1 MVVTTPDD
9 ASIPDQASRRA
20 VAATLLLCLAA
31 SQAAILVL
39 TPVLPALA
47 SDLEV
52 STATAG
58 QLRTVSGLSAG
69 VTALF
74 AGLLASRVGLR
85 ELLGVGLAA
94 LVVSS
99 AISAVAPDFVVI
111 ALAQLGV
118 GMGVGLSYTAA
129 IAAVADWT
137 TPGDRSKVLA
147 VALLGPPIAWIVGM
161 PLAGFVGEA
170 SWRFAWIAAPLA
182 FSLVAFAVLARRPST
197 PPARTQADFRAVLA
211 YPGVVRWSTGELF
224 AYSAWA
230 GTLVF
235 IGALFVESYGLS
247 SGETGLV
254 LGAGALVLI
263 PGNLLFRRWVDDHGR
278 ALLVAL
284 ALGAA
289 VTVAVL
295 GAFRVS
301 TWFSLAVFSV
311 LAFLAGGRTL
321 AGAATG
327 LDLAPELVL
336 GVTGIR
342 TAALQLGYFL
352 GAAVGGLALAAG
364 GYRALGL
371 ALSALFVGATVP
383 HLLPGAARNPRPQ
396 LP

>member
-1 MVVTTPDD
+1 ME
-9 ASIPDQASRRA
+9 SRRTVA
-20 VAATLLLCLAA
+20 VTLLLCLAA

-47 SDLEV
+47 SDLDV

-69 VTALF
+69 LTALF

-85 ELLGVGLAA
+85 ELLGAGLAVLA
-94 LVVSS
+94 VSS
-99 AISAVAPDFVVI
+99 AISAAAPDFAVI
-111 ALAQLGV
+111 ALAQLGI
-118 GMGVGLSYTAA
+118 GIGVGLSYTAA

-137 TPGDRSKVLA
+137 NVADRSRVLA
-147 VALLGPPIAWIVGM
+147 VVLLGPPIAWIVGM
-161 PLAGFVGEA
+161 PLSCLLGEA
-170 SWRFAWIAAPLA
+170 SWRIAWIAAPFA
-182 FSLVAFAVLARRPST
+182 FSLVALAALAGRVSGPPASTRADVRSVLAH
-197 PPARTQADFRAVLA
+197 
-211 YPGVVRWSTGELF
+211 PGVLRWSTGELL

-263 PGNLLFRRWVDDHGR
+263 PGNLLFRRWVDHHGR

-295 GAFRVS
+295 GAFRPS
-301 TWFSLAVFSV
+301 TWFSLGAFSV

-321 AGAATG
+321 AGAAAG

-336 GVTGIR
+336 GVTGVR

-352 GAAVGGLALAAG
+352 GAAGGGLALAAG
-364 GYRALGL
+364 GYPALGL
-371 ALSALFVGATVP
+371 ALSAMFVGATIP
-383 HLLPGAARNPRPQ
+383 HLLPRGARNPRPQ

>member
-1 MVVTTPDD
+1 MGD
-9 ASIPDQASRRA
+9 SRRA
-20 VAATLLLCLAA
+20 IGATLFLCLVA

-47 SDLEV
+47 SDLGV

-69 VTALF
+69 ATALF
-74 AGLLASRVGLR
+74 VGLLASRVGLR
-85 ELLGVGLAA
+85 ELLGAGLVLLA
-94 LVVSS
+94 LGSS
-99 AISAVAPDFVVI
+99 ASAVAPTFVVL
-111 ALAQLGV
+111 ALAQLAIGV
-118 GMGVGLSYTAA
+118 GIGLSYAA
-129 IAAVADWT
+129 ALAAVVDWT
-137 TPGDRSKVLA
+137 TPADRSRVLA
-147 VALLGPPIAWIVGM
+147 VALLGPPTAWIVGM
-161 PLAGFVGEA
+161 PLSGLVGEA
-170 SWRFAWIAAPLA
+170 SWRIAWIAAPFA
-182 FSLVAFAVLARRPST
+182 FSLIALVVLARLERAPPSST
-197 PPARTQADFRAVLA
+197 RADFRAVLA
-211 YPGVVRWSTGELF
+211 HPGVMRWSTGELL

-230 GTLVF
+230 GALVF
-235 IGALFVESYGLS
+235 VGALFVESYGLS

-254 LGAGALVLI
+254 LGAGALVLV
-263 PGNLLFRRWVDDHGR
+263 PGNLLFRRWIDDHGR

-284 ALGAA
+284 ALGSA
-289 VTVAVL
+289 VTVAAL
-295 GAFRVS
+295 GAFRPS
-301 TWFSLAVFSV
+301 TWFSLGVFSV

-321 AGAATG
+321 AGAAAG

-383 HLLPGAARNPRPQ
+383 HLLPGAARNSHPQ

>member
-1 MVVTTPDD
+1 M
-9 ASIPDQASRRA
+9 ASRRA

-47 SDLEV
+47 SDLDV

-69 VTALF
+69 LTALF

-85 ELLGVGLAA
+85 ELLRVGL
-94 LVVSS
+94 VVIVISS
-99 AISAVAPDFVVI
+99 AISAVAPDFAVI
-111 ALAQLGV
+111 AFAQLGI
-118 GMGVGLSYTAA
+118 GIGIGLSYTAA
-129 IAAVADWT
+129 IAAVAAWT
-137 TPGDRSKVLA
+137 TPADRSRVLA

-161 PLAGFVGEA
+161 PLSGLVGEA
-170 SWRFAWIAAPLA
+170 SWRIAWIAAPFA
-182 FSLVAFAVLARRPST
+182 FSLVALAVLARREPA
-197 PPARTQADFRAVLA
+197 PPASTRADVRAVLA
-211 YPGVVRWSTGELF
+211 HPGVLRWSTGELL

-230 GTLVF
+230 GALVF
-235 IGALFVESYGLS
+235 IGALFIESYGLS

-263 PGNLLFRRWVDDHGR
+263 PGNLLFRRWVDQHGR

-289 VTVAVL
+289 VTVVVL
-295 GAFRVS
+295 GAFRPS
-301 TWFSLAVFSV
+301 TWFSLGVFSV

-321 AGAATG
+321 AGAAAG
-327 LDLAPELVL
+327 LDLAPELIL

-342 TAALQLGYFL
+342 TAALQLGYFV

-371 ALSALFVGATVP
+371 ALAAMFVGATVP
-383 HLLPGAARNPRPQ
+383 HLLPGGARNPRPQ

>member
-1 MVVTTPDD
+1 MGD
-9 ASIPDQASRRA
+9 SRRA
-20 VAATLLLCLAA
+20 VAATLFLCLAA

-47 SDLEV
+47 ADFDV

-69 VTALF
+69 LIALF
-74 AGLLASRVGLR
+74 AGLAAARVGLR
-85 ELLGVGLAA
+85 ELLGVGL
-94 LVVSS
+94 LFITVSS
-99 AISAVAPDFVVI
+99 AISAVAPNLAVI
-111 ALAQLGV
+111 ALAQLGI
-118 GMGVGLSYTAA
+118 GIGVGLSYTAA

-137 TPGDRSKVLA
+137 SPADRSRVLS
-147 VALLGPPIAWIVGM
+147 VALLGPPAAWIVGM
-161 PLAGFVGEA
+161 PLSGLVGEA

-182 FSLVAFAVLARRPST
+182 FSLVALTVLSRRAFTQPAST
-197 PPARTQADFRAVLA
+197 RADFRAVLA
-211 YPGVVRWSTGELF
+211 HPGVVRWSTGELF

-247 SGETGLV
+247 LGETGLV
-254 LGAGALVLI
+254 LGAAAVVFI
-263 PGNLLFRRWVDDHGR
+263 PGNLLFRRWIDDHGR

-295 GAFRVS
+295 GAFRPS
-301 TWFSLAVFSV
+301 TWFSLGTFSL

-321 AGAATG
+321 AGAAAG
-327 LDLAPELVL
+327 LDLAPDLVL
-336 GVTGIR
+336 GVTGVR

-352 GAAVGGLALAAG
+352 GAAVGGVALAAG
-364 GYRALGL
+364 GYPALGL

-383 HLLPGAARNPRPQ
+383 HLLPGAIRNPRPQ

>member
-1 MVVTTPDD
+1 
-9 ASIPDQASRRA
+9 
-20 VAATLLLCLAA
+20 
-31 SQAAILVL
+31 
-39 TPVLPALA
+39 VLPALA

-69 VTALF
+69 LTALC

-85 ELLGVGLAA
+85 ELLGVGLGVIA
-94 LVVSS
+94 VSS
-99 AISAVAPDFVVI
+99 AISAVAPDFAVI
-111 ALAQLGV
+111 ALAQLGI
-118 GMGVGLSYTAA
+118 GIGVGLSYTAA

-137 TPGDRSKVLA
+137 TPADRSGVLA
-147 VALLGPPIAWIVGM
+147 IALLGPPIAWIVGM
-161 PLAGFVGEA
+161 PLSGIVGEA
-170 SWRFAWIAAPLA
+170 SWRLAWIAAPLM
-182 FSLVAFAVLARRPST
+182 FSLVALAVLARRVSV
-197 PPARTQADFRAVLA
+197 PAASRRADIRVVLT
-211 YPGVVRWSTGELF
+211 YPGVIRWSTGELL

-235 IGALFVESYGLS
+235 IGALFGESYGLS

-263 PGNLLFRRWVDDHGR
+263 PGNLLFRRWIDDHGR

-295 GAFRVS
+295 GAFRPS
-301 TWFSLAVFSV
+301 TWFSLGVFSV

-321 AGAATG
+321 AGAAAG

-383 HLLPGAARNPRPQ
+383 HLLPGATRNPHPQ

>member
-1 MVVTTPDD
+1 MP
-9 ASIPDQASRRA
+9 SSRRA

-69 VTALF
+69 LTALF

-85 ELLGVGLAA
+85 ELLGMGLVA

-99 AISAVAPDFVVI
+99 AISAAAPSFAVI
-111 ALAQLGV
+111 AFAQLGV
-118 GMGVGLSYTAA
+118 GIGVGLSYTAA

-137 TPGDRSKVLA
+137 IPADRSRVLA

-161 PLAGFVGEA
+161 PLAGFVGES
-170 SWRFAWIAAPLA
+170 SWRFAWVAAPVT
-182 FSLVAFAVLARRPST
+182 FSLVALVVLAGRSST
-197 PPARTQADFRAVLA
+197 PPASTRADFRAVLA
-211 YPGVVRWSTGELF
+211 HPGVVRWSSGELF

-254 LGAGALVLI
+254 LGAAALVLI

-278 ALLVAL
+278 ILLVAL

-321 AGAATG
+321 AGAAAG

-336 GVTGIR
+336 GVTGLR

-364 GYRALGL
+364 GYRALGF

-383 HLLPGAARNPRPQ
+383 HLLPGAVRNPRPQ

>member
-1 MVVTTPDD
+1 M
-9 ASIPDQASRRA
+9 
-20 VAATLLLCLAA
+20 
-31 SQAAILVL
+31 
-39 TPVLPALA
+39 
-47 SDLEV
+47 
-52 STATAG
+52 
-58 QLRTVSGLSAG
+58 
-69 VTALF
+69 
-74 AGLLASRVGLR
+74 
-85 ELLGVGLAA
+85 
-94 LVVSS
+94 
-99 AISAVAPDFVVI
+99 
-111 ALAQLGV
+111 
-118 GMGVGLSYTAA
+118 
-129 IAAVADWT
+129 
-137 TPGDRSKVLA
+137 
-147 VALLGPPIAWIVGM
+147 
-161 PLAGFVGEA
+161 
-170 SWRFAWIAAPLA
+170 
-182 FSLVAFAVLARRPST
+182 FSLVALAVLARRVSV
-197 PPARTQADFRAVLA
+197 PAASRRADIRVVLT
-211 YPGVVRWSTGELF
+211 YPGVIRWSTGELL

-235 IGALFVESYGLS
+235 IGALFGESYGLS

-263 PGNLLFRRWVDDHGR
+263 PGNLLFRRWIDDHGR

-295 GAFRVS
+295 GAFRPS
-301 TWFSLAVFSV
+301 TWFSLGVFSV

-321 AGAATG
+321 AGAAAG

-383 HLLPGAARNPRPQ
+383 HLLPGATRNPHPQ

>member
-1 MVVTTPDD
+1 MR
-9 ASIPDQASRRA
+9 SRRA
-20 VAATLLLCLAA
+20 IGATLFLCLAA

-47 SDLEV
+47 SDLGV

-58 QLRTVSGLSAG
+58 QLRTISGLSAG
-69 VTALF
+69 VTALLV
-74 AGLLASRVGLR
+74 GLLASRVGLR
-85 ELLGVGLAA
+85 GLLGSGLVLLAVGSGA
-94 LVVSS
+94 
-99 AISAVAPDFVVI
+99 SAVAPSFAAI
-111 ALAQLGV
+111 AIAQLAIGV
-118 GMGVGLSYTAA
+118 GIGLSYTAA
-129 IAAVADWT
+129 LAAVADWT
-137 TPGDRSKVLA
+137 TPADRSRVLA
-147 VALLGPPIAWIVGM
+147 VALLGPPTAWIVGM
-161 PLAGFVGEA
+161 PLSGLVGEA
-170 SWRFAWIAAPLA
+170 SWRIAWIAAPFA
-182 FSLVAFAVLARRPST
+182 FSLVALVVLARMKSA
-197 PPARTQADFRAVLA
+197 PPASTRADIRAVLA
-211 YPGVVRWSTGELF
+211 HPGVMRWSSGELL

-235 IGALFVESYGLS
+235 VGALFVESYGLS

-254 LGAGALVLI
+254 LGSGALVLI
-263 PGNLLFRRWVDDHGR
+263 PGNLLFRRWVDHHGR
-278 ALLVAL
+278 ALLVVL

-295 GAFRVS
+295 GAFRPS
-301 TWFSLAVFSV
+301 TWFSLGAFSV

-321 AGAATG
+321 AGAAAG
-327 LDLAPELVL
+327 LDLAPELLL

-371 ALSALFVGATVP
+371 ALSAMFVAGTTP
-383 HLLPGAARNPRPQ
+383 HLLPEPARNPRPQ

>member
-1 MVVTTPDD
+1 MAD
-9 ASIPDQASRRA
+9 SRRA
-20 VAATLLLCLAA
+20 VAVTLLLCLAA
-31 SQAAILVL
+31 SQAGILVV
-39 TPVLPALA
+39 TPVLPSLA
-47 SDLEV
+47 SDLDV

-69 VTALF
+69 LTALV
-74 AGLLASRVGLR
+74 AGLLATRVGLR
-85 ELLGVGLAA
+85 ELLGAGLVA
-94 LVVSS
+94 LAVSS
-99 AISAVAPDFVVI
+99 AISAVAPGFVVI
-111 ALAQLGV
+111 AVAQIGV
-118 GMGVGLSYTAA
+118 GIGIGLVYTAA

-137 TPGDRSKVLA
+137 TPADRSHVLA
-147 VALLGPPIAWIVGM
+147 VALLGPPSAWIVGM
-161 PLAGFVGEA
+161 PVSGLVGEA
-170 SWRFAWIAAPLA
+170 SWRIAWIAVPFA
-182 FSLVAFAVLARRPST
+182 FSLVALAVLTRRAPT
-197 PPARTQADFRAVLA
+197 PPAATRADFRRVLA
-211 YPGVVRWSTGELF
+211 HPGVLRWSTGELL

-247 SGETGLV
+247 TGETGLV

-263 PGNLLFRRWVDDHGR
+263 PGNLLFRRWVDGHGR

-295 GAFRVS
+295 GAFRPS
-301 TWFSLAVFSV
+301 TWFSLGAFAV

-321 AGAATG
+321 AGAAAG

-342 TAALQLGYFL
+342 TAALQLGYFV

-364 GYRALGL
+364 GYRALGVVL
-371 ALSALFVGATVP
+371 AAMFVGATVP
-383 HLLPGAARNPRPQ
+383 HLLPGAARDPQPQ

>member
-1 MVVTTPDD
+1 ME
-9 ASIPDQASRRA
+9 SRRA
-20 VAATLLLCLAA
+20 VAVTLLLCLAA

-47 SDLEV
+47 SDLDV

-69 VTALF
+69 LTALF

-85 ELLGVGLAA
+85 ELLGAGLAVLA
-94 LVVSS
+94 VSS
-99 AISAVAPDFVVI
+99 GISAAAPDFAVI

-118 GMGVGLSYTAA
+118 GIGVGLSYTAA

-137 TPGDRSKVLA
+137 NVADRSRVLA
-147 VALLGPPIAWIVGM
+147 VVLLGPPIAWIVGM
-161 PLAGFVGEA
+161 PLSGLVGEA
-170 SWRFAWIAAPLA
+170 SWRIAWIAAPFA
-182 FSLVAFAVLARRPST
+182 FSLVALAVLARRMSG
-197 PPARTQADFRAVLA
+197 PPASTRADVRSVLA
-211 YPGVVRWSTGELF
+211 HPGVLRWSTGELL

-263 PGNLLFRRWVDDHGR
+263 PGNLLFRRWVDHHGR

-295 GAFRVS
+295 GAFRPS
-301 TWFSLAVFSV
+301 TWFSLGAFSV

-321 AGAATG
+321 AGAAAG

-336 GVTGIR
+336 GVTGVR

-352 GAAVGGLALAAG
+352 GAAGGGLALAAG
-364 GYRALGL
+364 GYPALGL
-371 ALSALFVGATVP
+371 ALAAMFVGATVP
-383 HLLPGAARNPRPQ
+383 HLLPGGARTPRPR

>member
-1 MVVTTPDD
+1 MSLD
-9 ASIPDQASRRA
+9 SRRA

-69 VTALF
+69 LTALC
-74 AGLLASRVGLR
+74 AGLLAARVGLR
-85 ELLGVGLAA
+85 ELLGAGLVFIAA
-94 LVVSS
+94 SS
-99 AISAVAPDFVVI
+99 AISAVAPSFAVI
-111 ALAQLGV
+111 AFAQLGI
-118 GMGVGLSYTAA
+118 GIGVGLSYTAA

-137 TPGDRSKVLA
+137 TPADRSGVLA
-147 VALLGPPIAWIVGM
+147 IALLGPPIAWIVGM
-161 PLAGFVGEA
+161 PLSGLVGEA
-170 SWRFAWIAAPLA
+170 SWRLAWIAAPMA
-182 FSLVAFAVLARRPST
+182 FSLVALAVLARRVSA
-197 PPARTQADFRAVLA
+197 PPASRRADIRVVLT
-211 YPGVVRWSTGELF
+211 YPGVVRWSTGELL

-263 PGNLLFRRWVDDHGR
+263 PGNLLFRRWIDDHGR

-289 VTVAVL
+289 VSVAVL
-295 GAFRVS
+295 GAFRPS
-301 TWFSLAVFSV
+301 TWFSLGVFSI

-321 AGAATG
+321 AGAAAG

-371 ALSALFVGATVP
+371 ALSVLFVGATVP
-383 HLLPGAARNPRPQ
+383 HLLPGAARNPHPQ

>member
-1 MVVTTPDD
+1 M
-9 ASIPDQASRRA
+9 AFGSRRA

-47 SDLEV
+47 ADLEV

-69 VTALF
+69 LTALA
-74 AGLLASRVGLR
+74 AGLLAARVGLR
-85 ELLGVGLAA
+85 ELLGAGLVFIAA
-94 LVVSS
+94 SS
-99 AISAVAPDFVVI
+99 AISAVAPSFAVI
-111 ALAQLGV
+111 AFAQLGI
-118 GMGVGLSYTAA
+118 GIGIGLSYTAA

-137 TPGDRSKVLA
+137 SPGDRSRVLA
-147 VALLGPPIAWIVGM
+147 VALLGPPAAWIVGM
-161 PLAGFVGEA
+161 PLSGVVGEA

-182 FSLVAFAVLARRPST
+182 FSLVALAILSRRVST
-197 PPARTQADFRAVLA
+197 RPASMRADFRAVLA
-211 YPGVVRWSTGELF
+211 HPGVVRWSTGELF

-235 IGALFVESYGLS
+235 IGALFIESYGLS
-247 SGETGLV
+247 LAETGFV

-263 PGNLLFRRWVDDHGR
+263 PGNLLFRRWVDDYGR
-278 ALLVAL
+278 ALLVTL

-289 VTVAVL
+289 VAVAVL
-295 GAFRVS
+295 GAFRPS
-301 TWFSLAVFSV
+301 TWFSLGVFSI

-321 AGAATG
+321 AGAAAG

-336 GVTGIR
+336 GMTGIR

-364 GYRALGL
+364 GYPALGL
-371 ALSALFVGATVP
+371 ALSALFVGATIP

>member
-1 MVVTTPDD
+1 MD
-9 ASIPDQASRRA
+9 AVSRSA
-20 VAATLLLCLAA
+20 IGATLFLCLAA

-47 SDLEV
+47 SDFGV

-69 VTALF
+69 VTALLV
-74 AGLLASRVGLR
+74 GLLATRVGLR
-85 ELLGVGLAA
+85 ELLGAGLVLLA
-94 LVVSS
+94 LGSG
-99 AISAVAPDFVVI
+99 ASAVAPSFALL
-111 ALAQLGV
+111 ALAQLAIG
-118 GMGVGLSYTAA
+118 GGIGLSYAA
-129 IAAVADWT
+129 ALAAVADWT
-137 TPGDRSKVLA
+137 TPADRSRVLA
-147 VALLGPPIAWIVGM
+147 VALLGPPTAWIVGM
-161 PLAGFVGEA
+161 PLSGLVGEA
-170 SWRFAWIAAPLA
+170 SWRIAWIAAPFA
-182 FSLVAFAVLARRPST
+182 FSLVALVVLTRREPT
-197 PPARTQADFRAVLA
+197 PPSSTRADFRAVLA
-211 YPGVVRWSTGELF
+211 HPGVVRWSSGELF

-295 GAFRVS
+295 GAFRPS
-301 TWFSLAVFSV
+301 TWFSLAAFSV

-327 LDLAPELVL
+327 LDLVPELVL

-371 ALSALFVGATVP
+371 ALAVMFVLATIP
-383 HLLPGAARNPRPQ
+383 HLLPEHSRNPCPQ

>member
-1 MVVTTPDD
+1 MR
-9 ASIPDQASRRA
+9 SRRA
-20 VAATLLLCLAA
+20 IGATLFLCLAA

-47 SDLEV
+47 SDLGV

-58 QLRTVSGLSAG
+58 QLRTISGLSAG
-69 VTALF
+69 VTALLV
-74 AGLLASRVGLR
+74 GLLASRVGLR
-85 ELLGVGLAA
+85 GLLGSGLVLLAVGSGA
-94 LVVSS
+94 
-99 AISAVAPDFVVI
+99 SAVAPSFAAI
-111 ALAQLGV
+111 AIAQLAIGV
-118 GMGVGLSYTAA
+118 GIGLSYTAA
-129 IAAVADWT
+129 LAAVADWT
-137 TPGDRSKVLA
+137 TPADRSRVLA
-147 VALLGPPIAWIVGM
+147 VALLGPPTAWIVGM
-161 PLAGFVGEA
+161 PLSGLVGEA
-170 SWRFAWIAAPLA
+170 SWRIAWIAAPFA
-182 FSLVAFAVLARRPST
+182 FSLVALVVLARMKSE
-197 PPARTQADFRAVLA
+197 PPASTRADIRAVLA
-211 YPGVVRWSTGELF
+211 HPGVMRWSSGELL

-235 IGALFVESYGLS
+235 VGALFVESYGLS

-254 LGAGALVLI
+254 LGSGALVLI
-263 PGNLLFRRWVDDHGR
+263 PGNLLFRRWVDHHGR
-278 ALLVAL
+278 ALLVVL

-295 GAFRVS
+295 GAFRPS
-301 TWFSLAVFSV
+301 TWFSLGAFSV

-321 AGAATG
+321 AGAAAG
-327 LDLAPELVL
+327 LDLAPELLL

-371 ALSALFVGATVP
+371 ALSAMFVAGTIP
-383 HLLPGAARNPRPQ
+383 HLLPEPARNPRPQ

>member
-1 MVVTTPDD
+1 MGSD
-9 ASIPDQASRRA
+9 SRRA

-47 SDLEV
+47 ADLEV

-69 VTALF
+69 LTALG

-85 ELLGVGLAA
+85 ELLGVGL
-94 LVVSS
+94 LVIAISS

-111 ALAQLGV
+111 ALAQLGIGV
-118 GMGVGLSYTAA
+118 GVGLSYTAA

-137 TPGDRSKVLA
+137 SPADRSRVLS

-161 PLAGFVGEA
+161 PLSGLVGEA
-170 SWRFAWIAAPLA
+170 SWRLAWIAAPLA
-182 FSLVAFAVLARRPST
+182 FSLVALAVLVRRVST
-197 PPARTQADFRAVLA
+197 PPASARADFRAVFA

-235 IGALFVESYGLS
+235 IGALFIESYGLS
-247 SGETGLV
+247 LGETGLV

-263 PGNLLFRRWVDDHGR
+263 PGNLLFRRWIDDHGR

-295 GAFRVS
+295 GAFRPS
-301 TWFSLAVFSV
+301 TWFSLGVFSV

-321 AGAATG
+321 AGAAAG

-336 GVTGIR
+336 GVTGVR

-383 HLLPGAARNPRPQ
+383 HLLPGAIRDPRPQ

>member
-1 MVVTTPDD
+1 MR
-9 ASIPDQASRRA
+9 SNSRRA

-47 SDLEV
+47 ADLEV

-69 VTALF
+69 LTALLV
-74 AGLLASRVGLR
+74 GLLASRVGLR
-85 ELLGVGLAA
+85 ELLGAGLLS
-94 LVVSS
+94 LVASS
-99 AISAVAPDFVVI
+99 ALSAAAPDFVVI
-111 ALAQLGV
+111 ALAQVGV
-118 GMGVGLSYTAA
+118 GIGVGLSYTAA

-137 TPGDRSKVLA
+137 APADRSRVLA

-170 SWRFAWIAAPLA
+170 SWRFAWLAAPLA
-182 FSLVAFAVLARRPST
+182 FSLVALAILARRAST
-197 PPARTQADFRAVLA
+197 PPASARADFRAVLA
-211 YPGVVRWSTGELF
+211 QPGVIRWSSGELC

-247 SGETGLV
+247 SGQTGLV

-295 GAFRVS
+295 GAFRIS

-383 HLLPGAARNPRPQ
+383 HLVPGAVRAPRPQ

>member
-1 MVVTTPDD
+1 MGN
-9 ASIPDQASRRA
+9 SRRA

-47 SDLEV
+47 ADFEV

-69 VTALF
+69 LTALF
-74 AGLLASRVGLR
+74 AGLLAARVGLR
-85 ELLGVGLAA
+85 ELLGAGLVVIA
-94 LVVSS
+94 VSS
-99 AISAVAPDFVVI
+99 AISAVAPDFTVI
-111 ALAQLGV
+111 ALAQLGI
-118 GMGVGLSYTAA
+118 GIGVGLSYTAA

-137 TPGDRSKVLA
+137 SPADRSRVLA
-147 VALLGPPIAWIVGM
+147 VALLGPPAAWIVGM
-161 PLAGFVGEA
+161 PLSGLVGEA

-182 FSLVAFAVLARRPST
+182 FSLVALAVLAGRVST
-197 PPARTQADFRAVLA
+197 QPASTRADFRAVLA
-211 YPGVVRWSTGELF
+211 HPGVVRWSTGELF

-230 GTLVF
+230 GTLVY
-235 IGALFVESYGLS
+235 IGALFIESYGLS
-247 SGETGLV
+247 LGETGLV
-254 LGAGALVLI
+254 LGAGALVLV
-263 PGNLLFRRWVDDHGR
+263 PGNLLFRRWIDDHGR

-295 GAFRVS
+295 GAFRPS
-301 TWFSLAVFSV
+301 TWFSLGAFSV

-321 AGAATG
+321 AGAAAG
-327 LDLAPELVL
+327 LDLAPELAL

-383 HLLPGAARNPRPQ
+383 HLLPGTIRNPGPQ